1 MALLCFLL
9 GLDFLD
15 AHTFP
20 WFDDDEFS
28 VASNRK
34 TNLILTNNH
43 HGAVVEHRIE
53 GKEGGYS
60 LGCFFLVQHSPFVG
74 SGLAPFRGKGKFL
87 GWGHT
92 FDVVLVFLFSLM
104 HTVRTFDNVWSF
116 GSSDSS
122 ALRRCC
128 SERPYEHC
136 TVSLLLTLG
145 EQFLT
150 SSLESVSI
158 HTLFVWLSWLLS
170 PCAA

>member
-60 LGCFFLVQHSPFVG
+60 LGCFFLVRWFRVG
-74 SGLAPFRGKGKFL
+74 TVSWEREVFGVGTHVRRCPR
-87 GWGHT
+87 
-92 FDVVLVFLFSLM
+92 FLFSLM
-104 HTVRTFDNVWSF
+104 HTIRTFDNVWSF

-128 SERPYEHC
+128 SEWPYEHC